1 MTLVRDFIHAYDEIN
16 YGLLCIVVILSLAAC
31 IYLARKEKKW
41 ILASLLALYASFL
54 LAGTLLNRVP
64 DDVCEA
70 KLVPFWSYWEMLV
83 IQRENM
89 WKQVLYNIFVF
100 MPWGILLP
108 VTFVKLR
115 RMRMTLLSA
124 AIFSASIEII
134 QLIFRLGFF
143 EFDDIFN
150 TYDDL

>member
-1 MTLVRDFIHAYDEIN
+1 
-16 YGLLCIVVILSLAAC
+16 
-31 IYLARKEKKW
+31 
-41 ILASLLALYASFL
+41 
-54 LAGTLLNRVP
+54 
-64 DDVCEA
+64 
-70 KLVPFWSYWEMLV
+70 
-83 IQRENM
+83 
-89 WKQVLYNIFVF
+89 

-134 QLIFRLGFF
+134 QLVFCLGYF

-150 TYDDL
+150 NTLGALIGYGLWTLVSKYRRKAMSNE